1 MAKLGKIKKPKISDF
16 GESRKLFCIP
26 LIPQLNQKDL
36 TNDLKNSIKEF
47 WIQVASKIEDLKRI
61 GKVSFVFVESV
72 TKDGEQGLDMSKQI
86 SEECYRIV
94 KEKIE
99 KGAKLVAVENEEIF
113 NEFLDWS
120 LCLSMIRRSQKV
132 FTKVLEFHQ
141 DVRDRRNKEIAK
153 KIDESLKKN
162 DCGLL
167 LMSDENRLQIQPILS
182 SDIQV
187 FLIHPPAYN
196 DIMRGFRE
204 FLQKQ
209 SQAVHQR

>member
-1 MAKLGKIKKPKISDF
+1 MAKLGKIEKPKISDF
-16 GESRKLFCIP
+16 GESRRLFCIP
-26 LIPQLNQKDL
+26 LIPQVNQKDL
-36 TNDLKNSIKEF
+36 AENLKKSVKEF
-47 WIQVASKIEDLKRI
+47 WVQVASKIEDLKRI
-61 GKVSFVFVESV
+61 GEVSHVFVESV
-72 TKDGEQGLDMSKQI
+72 TKDGEPGLDMTKHL
-86 SEECYRIV
+86 SEECYGIV

-113 NEFLDWS
+113 NEFLEWS
-120 LCLSMIRRSQKV
+120 LCLSVIRRSQKV
-132 FTKVLEFHQ
+132 LTKVLEFHQ
-141 DVRDRRNKEIAK
+141 DTRDRRNNEIAK

-167 LMSDENRLQIQPILS
+167 LMSDENRMQIQTILS

-209 SQAVHQR
+209 SQPHHQK

>member
-1 MAKLGKIKKPKISDF
+1 LAKLGKIEKPKISDF
-16 GESRKLFCIP
+16 GESRRLFCIP
-26 LIPQLNQKDL
+26 LIPQVNQKDL
-36 TNDLKNSIKEF
+36 AENLKKSVKEF
-47 WIQVASKIEDLKRI
+47 WVQVASKIEDLKRI
-61 GKVSFVFVESV
+61 GEVSHVFVESV
-72 TKDGEQGLDMSKQI
+72 TKDGEPGLDMTKHL

-113 NEFLDWS
+113 NEFLEWS
-120 LCLSMIRRSQKV
+120 LCLSVIRRSQKV
-132 FTKVLEFHQ
+132 LTKVLEFHQ
-141 DVRDRRNKEIAK
+141 DTRDRRNNEIAK

-167 LMSDENRLQIQPILS
+167 LMSDENRMQIQPILS

-196 DIMRGFRE
+196 DIMRGFRK

-209 SQAVHQR
+209 NQPHHQK